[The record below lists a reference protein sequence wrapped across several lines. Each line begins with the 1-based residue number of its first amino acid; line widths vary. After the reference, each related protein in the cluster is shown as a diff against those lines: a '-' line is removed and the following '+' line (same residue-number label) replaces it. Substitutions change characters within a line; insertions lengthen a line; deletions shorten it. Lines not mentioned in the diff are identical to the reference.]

1 MKYIPYILFLI
12 ILSGLFTDCKKE
24 PVNKS
29 YYQDTVISGN
39 IAPPYDGV
47 SSIKVNNYINR
58 LYIDLLGREPLD
70 TEISSGYTTL
80 VNGALSQTTKESF
93 INDLIT
99 KNEYY
104 DRFFD
109 IYSTK
114 MIAGHDS
121 VEILYSYLELKYIT
135 DSLLIPNGDSLTT
148 HVVLIEMGRLED
160 LMAAKNDYKNDIIS
174 INEFIRRLMM
184 NNIYDEINM
193 GTENFVLAT
202 FENMFHRF
210 PTENEKTA
218 SESIVDGQ
226 PDILFLQSG
235 NTKLDFSYIV
245 TSCDEFYQ
253 GVIIDLYK
261 IYMLR
266 EPTTQE
272 VLEDLEGFKQTGI
285 ISSIQLN
292 LLTSNEYAGF

>member
-1 MKYIPYILFLI
+1 
-12 ILSGLFTDCKKE
+12 
-24 PVNKS
+24 
-29 YYQDTVISGN
+29 
-39 IAPPYDGV
+39 
-47 SSIKVNNYINR
+47 
-58 LYIDLLGREPLD
+58 
-70 TEISSGYTTL
+70 
-80 VNGALSQTTKESF
+80 
-93 INDLIT
+93 
-99 KNEYY
+99 
-104 DRFFD
+104 
-109 IYSTK
+109 
-114 MIAGHDS
+114 MIAGYDS
-121 VEILYSYLELKYIT
+121 VDLYYEYFLLKYVT

-148 HVVLIEMGRLED
+148 HVVLIEMERLEN
-160 LMAAKNDYKNDIIS
+160 LMAAKNDYKNELIS

-285 ISSIQLN
+285 ISNIQLN

>member
-1 MKYIPYILFLI
+1 MRPIPYLLFLI

-24 PVNKS
+24 PVNKN

-39 IAPPYDGV
+39 IAPPYYGV
-47 SSIKVNNYINR
+47 SSIQINNYINR

-70 TEISSGYTTL
+70 PEISSGYTTL

-93 INDLIT
+93 INNLIT
-99 KNEYY
+99 KKEYY
-104 DRFFD
+104 DRFYD

-114 MIAGHDS
+114 MIAGYDS
-121 VEILYSYLELKYIT
+121 VDLYYEYSLLKYVT
-135 DSLLIPNGDSLTT
+135 DSLFIPNGDSLKT
-148 HVVLIEMGRLED
+148 HIVLMEMVRLEN
-160 LMAAKNDYKNDIIS
+160 LMVAKNDYKNDLIS
-174 INEFIRRLMM
+174 INEFIRRLIM

-202 FENMFHRF
+202 FENLFHRF
-210 PTENEKTA
+210 PTANEKTA
-218 SESIVDGQ
+218 AESIVDGQ

-235 NTKLDFSYIV
+235 NSKLDFSYIV

-253 GVIIDLYK
+253 GVIIDLFN

-272 VLEDLEGFKQTGI
+272 VLEVIDEFKQTGN
-285 ISSIQLN
+285 ISNIQLN

>member
-1 MKYIPYILFLI
+1 MPYIIILI
-12 ILSGLFTDCKKE
+12 IISGLFTHCKKD
-24 PVNKS
+24 PVNKN
-29 YYQDTVISGN
+29 YFQDTIISGN

-47 SSIKVNNYINR
+47 SSIQINNYINR

-70 TEISSGYTTL
+70 AEISSGYTTL
-80 VNGALSQTTKESF
+80 VNGELSQITKESF

-99 KNEYY
+99 RNEYY

-114 MIAGHDS
+114 MIAGYDS
-121 VEILYSYLELKYIT
+121 VEIRYSYLELEYIT

-148 HVVLIEMGRLED
+148 HLILMEMDRLEK
-160 LMAAKNDYKNDIIS
+160 LMVAKNDYKNDLIS
-174 INEFIRRLMM
+174 INEFMRRLMM

-202 FENMFHRF
+202 FENLFHRF

-235 NTKLDFSYIV
+235 NSKLDFSYIV

-272 VLEDLEGFKQTGI
+272 VLEELEDFKQTGN
-285 ISSIQLN
+285 ISNIQLN
-292 LLTSNEYAGF
+292 LLTSNEYAGL